1 MRIEEIMTPEP
12 VCCYATDTV
21 QTAAT
26 IMREMD
32 CGVVP
37 VLENETSKRVV
48 GIVTDRDLAIRSD
61 AEGRD
66 PSTMKVSECMST
78 DLVCCRPQDDVV
90 TVLDMMKANQVRRV
104 PVVDAQNH
112 VVGIVAT
119 ADMVLCGE
127 LPAEEIDE
135 TMHDLSEPHMES
147 IDAFTG
153 MSMDSDILDRDLHE
167 KLGSAADLRYDLA
180 EEEQLPYDL
189 GSEAV
194 AGDRRGDERQARID
208 KELSDIEDMGWQ
220 GDHDPYPDIRGKDR

>member
-1 MRIEEIMTPEP
+1 MRIEEIMTPDP
-12 VCCYATDTV
+12 MCCYATDTV

-48 GIVTDRDLAIRSD
+48 GVVTDRDLAIRSL
-61 AEGRD
+61 AEGKD
-66 PSTMKVSECMST
+66 PSTVTVADCMST
-78 DLVCCRPQDDVV
+78 DLVCCRPEDDVV

-104 PVVDAQNH
+104 PVVDAENK

-135 TMHDLSEPHMES
+135 TMHDLSEPHMEA
-147 IDAFTG
+147 IDAFAG
-153 MSMDSDILDRDLHE
+153 MATEEDVLD
-167 KLGSAADLRYDLA
+167 
-180 EEEQLPYDL
+180 
-189 GSEAV
+189 
-194 AGDRRGDERQARID
+194 RGDERQARID
-208 KELSDIEDMGWQ
+208 KELADIDLLSLQ
-220 GDHDPYPDIRGKDR
+220 GDQDPFPDIRGRE